1 MATTDP
7 RPVGLFPAGLV
18 LPSTLRQ
25 PAPEAAPLPDAIDV
39 DLTIDGP
46 VDGVS
51 FDPATGAMQTEL
63 DDGSVVVDFNPP
75 ARGRDKS
82 GADKHDANLAEY
94 LDDSEL
100 ARIGD
105 EQLRGIETDEQ
116 SRAEWLEAGA
126 QGIRLLGLTID
137 NPSQTGAD
145 ASTAVA
151 GQSTVR
157 HPLLLEATLRFQAN
171 ARGELLPASGPVK
184 VDVVGDETTDRD
196 ALAESLQDGL
206 NFYLTD
212 VATEYYP
219 DTDRAL
225 FYTGFRGCSFKKVYN
240 CPIRR
245 RPVSE
250 SVSAEDMI
258 VSNASTDMHN
268 SARVTHKIQMRPS
281 TLRRMQLAGAY
292 RDVPVGPPN
301 PSLPN
306 PVEEEKN
313 NTQGVDPTNQIPEDR
328 DHTIYEVY
336 CELDIRGFEDKDKGE
351 TTGLHLPYRVVID
364 KDSRLVL
371 EIRRQWDEDDDRKL
385 MKLPFVKYPFVP
397 GLGFYDIGFVH
408 ILGNTT
414 NALTAAWRELLD
426 SGMFA
431 NFPGF
436 LYSKLAGRQNET
448 ELRVPP
454 GGGKG
459 IETNGMAI
467 GDAIMPLPYKD
478 ISQAFAAFIDNI
490 AQTGQRLG
498 GTAEVQVAEG
508 RQDAPVGTTLAL
520 IEQAMKPMDA
530 VHKRLHAA
538 QSQEF
543 QLLKQCFREN
553 PQAFVD
559 AVNRKGTVTWDED
572 KFLDALDN
580 ASIVPM
586 ADPNTPSQM
595 HRLMRAMGV
604 KQLAAQNPT
613 MYDIKEVDTYVM
625 QQAGVADPDRFFA
638 KAPPSAAQPD
648 PKLLEMVGK
657 SKMQDQKIA
666 NDQQDRAVKVAMQ
679 QRESADQAAE
689 RVSREKIAAMGL
701 VSDIIEHPGS
711 DQEAQTDLGQFAPAA
726 E

>member
-25 PAPEAAPLPDAIDV
+25 PAPEEAPLPDAIDV

-63 DDGSVVVDFNPP
+63 DDGSVVVDFSPP

-82 GADKHDANLAEY
+82 GADKHDANLAEHI
-94 LDDSEL
+94 DSGEL
-100 ARIGD
+100 GRIAD
-105 EQLRGIETDEQ
+105 ELLRGIETDEQ
-116 SRAEWLEAGA
+116 SRTEWLEAGA

-184 VDVVGDETTDRD
+184 VDTVGAETTDKD
-196 ALAESLQDGL
+196 ALAEALEDGL
-206 NFYLTD
+206 NYYLTD

-292 RDVPVGPPN
+292 RDVPVGQPN

-572 KFLDALDN
+572 KFLEALDN

-613 MYDIKEVDTYVM
+613 MYDLKEVDTYVM

-638 KAPPSAAQPD
+638 KAPPAAAQPD

-689 RVSREKIAAMGL
+689 RVSREKIAAIGL

-711 DQEAQTDLGQFAPAA
+711 DQQAQTDLGQFAPAA